1 MADAHQFLKD
11 ITLVLVVAAVTTVL
25 FQKLRQPVVLGYLLA
40 GAIIS
45 PNTPIPIVADL
56 ATVHTLSELGVI
68 LLMFSL
74 GLEFSFRKLVKVGP
88 RAAFVAIVQSSFMV
102 WVGFAVGRAFGWT
115 TIEALFV
122 GAALAISSTTIIVK
136 AFQERNV
143 SGTFANLVFA
153 ILIVED
159 LIAIILLAILTPIG
173 KGANIDAAALM
184 TTILRLVI
192 FLLATLVI
200 GYLTIPRMVRFV
212 LKLNRPETTLVVS
225 IGTCFGIS
233 YLAQSAGYS
242 VALGAFMAGSLIAES
257 GEEKQIE
264 HLVQPVRDMFA
275 AIFFVAI
282 GMLLDPKMIAEHWL
296 AIVVLTGVVVAGKLI
311 GVTVG
316 AYFAGYGTRTSV
328 SAGMSLAQIGE
339 FSFIIAGV
347 GLSLGAVGE
356 FIYPIAVAVSAI
368 TTLTTPWLIAAA
380 PRFANMIDRRLPAPI
395 QTFTALYASWIDKLT
410 SKSVE
415 PTYGRSMRRA
425 VLLLVVDAAF
435 IALIAF
441 ASVTYM
447 DAATTFLRR
456 SISLSESATH
466 ALIIVA
472 AATLSLPFLLGILRC
487 SRVIGAETATQI
499 FTGVEGAAVRHR
511 TVQVAIQLAVLI
523 MVGAPLV
530 AVTQPFLS
538 SFRPALV
545 FAAAIGVALV
555 AMWKSAKNLDAE
567 VRAGAQSVIDALEGA
582 LPSGTAP
589 SDANHRAAFDIGAP
603 TPVRLKAEDHAVG
616 KSLRDLDLR
625 GRTGAMVVALE
636 RNDKAVMPSPHE
648 KLESGD
654 VLALVGSR
662 ESITAADQLLKLG
675 T

>member
-1 MADAHQFLKD
+1 MGDAHQFLKD

-45 PNTPIPIVADL
+45 PNTPIPIVADM

-74 GLEFSFRKLVKVGP
+74 GLEFSFRKLLKVGP
-88 RAAFVAIVQSSFMV
+88 RAAFVAVVQSSFMV
-102 WVGFAVGRAFGWT
+102 WVGFAVGRAFGWSNL
-115 TIEALFV
+115 ESLFV
-122 GAALAISSTTIIVK
+122 GGALAISSTTIIVK

-173 KGANIDAAALM
+173 TGANISAAQLL
-184 TTILRLVI
+184 TTVGRLVLFLLTILV
-192 FLLATLVI
+192 V
-200 GYLTIPRMVRFV
+200 GYLTIPRFVRFV
-212 LKLNRPETTLVVS
+212 LKLNRPETTLVAA
-225 IGTCFGIS
+225 IGIGFGIS
-233 YLAQSAGYS
+233 YLAQAAGYS
-242 VALGAFMAGSLIAES
+242 IALGAFMAGSLVAES
-257 GEEKQIE
+257 GEEKHIE

-296 AIVVLTGVVVAGKLI
+296 AIVVLTSVVILGKLI
-311 GVTVG
+311 GVSVG
-316 AYFAGYGTRTSV
+316 AYLAGYGTRTSV

-347 GLSLGAVGE
+347 GLSLGAVSD
-356 FIYPIAVAVSAI
+356 FIYPVAVAVSAI

-380 PRFANMIDRRLPAPI
+380 PRVATFVDRSLPGPI

-415 PTYGRSMRRA
+415 PTYGRNMRRL
-425 VLLLVVDAAF
+425 VLLLAVDAAF
-435 IALIAF
+435 IVLIAF
-441 ASVTYM
+441 GSVTYM
-447 DAATTFLRR
+447 DSATELLRK
-456 SISLSESATH
+456 SISLSNGATH
-466 ALIIVA
+466 AVIIVG
-472 AATLSLPFLLGILRC
+472 AATLSLPFMLGILRC
-487 SRVIGAETATQI
+487 SRLIGAQTAAQI
-499 FTGVEGAAVRHR
+499 FAAGDQTAVVRHR
-511 TVQVAIQLAVLI
+511 TVRVAIQLAVLL
-523 MVGAPLV
+523 MVGAPVL
-530 AVTQPFLS
+530 AITQPFLS
-538 SFRPALV
+538 SFQPALV
-545 FAAAIGVALV
+545 FVAAIGVALI
-555 AMWKSAKNLDAE
+555 AMWKSAKDLDAE
-567 VRAGAQSVIDALEGA
+567 VRAGAQSVIDALEHA
-582 LPSGTAP
+582 LPSV
-589 SDANHRAAFDIGAP
+589 ANESLPKVSFDIGAP
-603 TPVRLKAEDHAVG
+603 TPVLLKADNYAVG

-625 GRTGAMVVALE
+625 GKTGAMVVALE

-662 ESITAADQLLKLG
+662 DAIGAADQLLKLG